1 MYYPPPSPYISWAY
15 NYYSLPN
22 ASDNVGP
29 YPSSQFRFIP
39 LLFSDDPSLTSIWAA
54 NVNFSLA
61 NYGTDAL
68 FGFNEPDACFG
79 GLSSCMPLNKSLQG
93 YANFM
98 QPFANRTTRQGGA
111 RVKIG
116 SVAVTNAGQD
126 GLDYLSQFLGNAT
139 QMNLTI
145 DFLNLHWYAS
155 PYNIQYFKDYMTQAY
170 NITGGARYP
179 VWITEFGMDR
189 SDYPAPVVQDFLR
202 NASRWCDDTPWV
214 ERYAWFGN
222 FKSDNGATNMLLNAD
237 GSGLSALG
245 SVWARYNG
253 TVLG

>member
-1 MYYPPPSPYISWAY
+1 
-15 NYYSLPN
+15 
-22 ASDNVGP
+22 
-29 YPSSQFRFIP
+29 
-39 LLFSDDPSLTSIWAA
+39 
-54 NVNFSLA
+54 
-61 NYGTDAL
+61 
-68 FGFNEPDACFG
+68 
-79 GLSSCMPLNKSLQG
+79 MPLNKSLQG